1 MGILVNCSLYFPAM
15 EESSLLH
22 TAGAFPCLVLSL
34 SDDKASTISF
44 GTLII
49 KQQREQPYEVSPM
62 SI

>member
-1 MGILVNCSLYFPAM
+1 M